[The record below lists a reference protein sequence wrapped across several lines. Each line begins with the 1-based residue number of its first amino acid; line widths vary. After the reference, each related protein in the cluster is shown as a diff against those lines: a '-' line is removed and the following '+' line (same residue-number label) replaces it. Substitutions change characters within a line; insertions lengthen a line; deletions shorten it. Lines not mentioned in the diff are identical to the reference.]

1 MTYTG
6 HVRQLTWM
14 LALTTA
20 VPGTALGQERGR
32 VCEAAASAPDSSRNA
47 AMVKE
52 VCAVNRE
59 MERAVARRD
68 LMAVAAIYSDSG
80 RLIGPGGRTEAAGR
94 AAIDRYWRNLGNAR
108 SWRLDVLEVGG
119 HRNSPYQIGRSTLV
133 IDSPSGPQ
141 THVTQFVVLWR
152 RENGRLRI
160 LIDSYW

>member
-6 HVRQLTWM
+6 RVRQLTWI
-14 LALTTA
+14 LAFVA
-20 VPGTALGQERGR
+20 AAPDAAISQERSQI
-32 VCEAAASAPDSSRNA
+32 CDATASARDSSPRA
-47 AMVKE
+47 AIVRE
-52 VCAVNRE
+52 VCAMNRE

-68 LMAVAAIYSDSG
+68 LMAVAAIYSDRA

-94 AAIDRYWRNLGNAR
+94 AAVDRYWRNLGNAR

-133 IDSPSGPQ
+133 IDSPTGAQ